1 MAKKVNYCNQT
12 NLPCYQNSQHWYYI
26 NALKKSKTT
35 KNITLRNYYLS
46 VVKYYTNGR
55 INS

>member
-12 NLPCYQNSQHWYYI
+12 TLPCYQNSQHWYYI

-46 VVKYYTNGR
+46 IVKYYTNGR

>member
-46 VVKYYTNGR
+46 IVKYYTNGR